1 MEIISKVLSRRMKI
15 VLPFLISSNHMAY
28 VKKMFINEGGRVIS
42 DTLAMA
48 KALALGY
55 LLVT

>member
-1 MEIISKVLSRRMKI
+1 MKI